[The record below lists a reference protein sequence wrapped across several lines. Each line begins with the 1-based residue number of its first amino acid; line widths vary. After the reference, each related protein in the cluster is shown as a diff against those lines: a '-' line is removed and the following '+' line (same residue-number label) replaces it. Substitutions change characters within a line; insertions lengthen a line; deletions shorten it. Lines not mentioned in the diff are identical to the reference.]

1 MGQAISLAAVYCVCS
16 AAQSL
21 CQACFGTVAVG
32 TTGRKRSVLLLAMV
46 IASALW
52 FRYYVGPGIAGQT
65 GWMGKITR
73 YVPGARNLVYD
84 AWTSSCLEKE
94 EENENEN
101 EGLDTVEECA
111 GNAGVYR
118 PTFLSTLYFLV
129 NAVATRYHPALNREA
144 WPAKYGL
151 FGAGLLA
158 TVFVPNGPLFDG
170 FYLWVARIGA
180 AVFVVLQQV
189 ILIDVAYN
197 WNDDWVERAN
207 ESDRLSFGSGS
218 GWLHS
223 IVGVCVALYVA
234 SVGCI
239 AHMYRHYTGNA
250 DGYEND
256 NEDENDD
263 GGEGCT
269 GNTWVITLTLL
280 GILGVTALQLLGTSE
295 GSLLTSGVISL
306 YAVYL
311 CFTIVGKNPRG
322 ACNPRLGRNDAWGI
336 AAGLLLTTVSLAWTG
351 WSYSADSRV
360 SSPDSIVAAKAVP
373 PLEGGAGA
381 GDAAD
386 VAAAA
391 LDLGVPLVD
400 GQEEDVSGTAVDA
413 SSSSS
418 PRRESAALAGVWKLN
433 VVLALVSCYVAM
445 ILTGWGTLDS
455 AVDEETRNA
464 ANPTVGRCN
473 MAILGVSQ
481 WLALG
486 LYAWTLIAPALFPD
500 RDFT

>member
-1 MGQAISLAAVYCVCS
+1 MGQAISMAAVWCFCS
-16 AAQSL
+16 AGQSL

-46 IASALW
+46 IATALW
-52 FRYYVGPGIAGQT
+52 FRYSIGPGIAGQT
-65 GWMGKITR
+65 GWIGRITR
-73 YVPGARNLVYD
+73 YVPGAKNLVYT
-84 AWTSSCLEKE
+84 AWTDSCTDLEGDE
-94 EENENEN
+94 D
-101 EGLDTVEECA
+101 GLGTVEECA

-118 PTFLSTLYFLV
+118 PTFLATLYFLI
-129 NAVATRYHPALNREA
+129 NAVATKHVPTLNREA
-144 WPAKYGL
+144 WPAKYSL
-151 FGAGLLA
+151 FGLLLLV
-158 TVFVPNGPLFDG
+158 TLFVPNGPLFTG
-170 FYLWVARIGA
+170 VYLWTARIGA
-180 AVFVVLQQV
+180 AIFVVLQQV

-223 IVGVCVALYVA
+223 IVGVCVAMYMSSLGGIVYLYRNYC
-234 SVGCI
+234 G
-239 AHMYRHYTGNA
+239 HEG
-250 DGYEND
+250 
-256 NEDENDD
+256 DD
-263 GGEGCT
+263 GGEGGCA

-280 GILGVTALQLLGTSE
+280 GIVGVTALQLLGTSE

-322 ACNPRLGRNDAWGI
+322 ACNPRLGKNDGWGI
-336 AAGLLLTTVSLAWTG
+336 AAGLLLTTVSLVWTG

-360 SSPDSIVAAKAVP
+360 ASPDSLVAAKAVTP
-373 PLEGGAGA
+373 RHNS
-381 GDAAD
+381 DAFDEAD
-386 VAAAA
+386 TAAAA

-400 GQEEDVSGTAVDA
+400 GQEEPTSGTVTT
-413 SSSSS
+413 STGGG
-418 PRRESAALAGVWKLN
+418 RESAALAGVWKLN
-433 VVLALVSCYVAM
+433 LVLALVSCYVAM

-455 AVDEETRNA
+455 AIDQETHNA

-481 WLALG
+481 WLALA
-486 LYAWTLIAPALFPD
+486 LYAWTLVAPELFPD
-500 RDFT
+500 RDFS